1 MNILATTG
9 SRTSLTEALES
20 QLGDPKNP
28 ENPLSFAYSQKIDE
42 TEQFPEEAI
51 RWLYDRQ
58 LARHYVPEE
67 LGGAFRSFSE
77 LGDVIRLLSRRDVSS
92 AVAFST
98 LFWSFLAWVGGT
110 DVQKRWLA
118 KYILER
124 RGTMCLA
131 YSEKQ
136 HGADLAASDTVARRT
151 ADGFEI
157 TGEKWPIN
165 RATVGGLCFVLAATN
180 PSAGASGL
188 SLFMLDKGDLDPNR
202 YSNFPKILT
211 HGMRGSDISGIK
223 FENTQVP
230 ARSLLGGEGGGL
242 QLALRGFQ
250 ITRALCAAI
259 SLGAGDTALRT
270 TLDFALN
277 RRLYGGLVID
287 LPHAGAVLSD
297 AFLDLLIC
305 DCVTTSGLRSFHV
318 VPEQSSLWAS
328 VVKYFVPTTI
338 ETMIQ
343 SLSVVLGARYYMRE
357 EHEWGTFQRIL
368 RDAAVVSL
376 FDGSTVVNLHALM
389 LQFRHLTRRR
399 AARGDQ
405 GPRLSQIFDRS
416 APVPPWN
423 GARLSLVSTQ
433 ANDALE
439 GVEHSLKQLQAEA
452 AAEKIGDRAEID
464 RILAFGETLKREIG
478 AHNANFVE
486 SEFEHGHQQSAAMF
500 RSAQRYCALHAAA
513 SCLHSW
519 VWNRSD
525 SSSFFARGKW
535 LAPALARI
543 FDKHLN
549 VHHDDV
555 IDASR
560 PQLLQE
566 LQRLHRD
573 NRMFSISEEALGNWS
588 GTCNVES

>member
-1 MNILATTG
+1 MNLVATSVTK
-9 SRTSLTEALES
+9 TALTEVLES

-28 ENPLSFAYSQKIDE
+28 GNPLSFAYSQKIDE

-67 LGGAFRSFSE
+67 LGGSFRSFAE
-77 LGDVIRLLSRRDVSS
+77 LGEVIRVLSRRDVSS

-110 DVQKRWLA
+110 DEQKRWLA

-124 RGTMCLA
+124 QGTMCLA
-131 YSEKQ
+131 YSERQ

-151 ADGFEI
+151 ANGFEI

-165 RATVGGLCFVLAATN
+165 RATVGGLCFVLATTDQT
-180 PSAGASGL
+180 AGPRGL
-188 SLFMLDKGDLDPNR
+188 SLFMLDKGDLDPKL

-211 HGMRGSDISGIK
+211 HGLRGSDISGIK
-223 FENTQVP
+223 FEHCPVSAQ
-230 ARSLLGGEGGGL
+230 SLLGGEGEGL

-270 TLDFALN
+270 TLSFALN
-277 RRLYGGLVID
+277 RKLYDQLVID
-287 LPHAGAVLSD
+287 LPHAAAVLSD

-305 DCVTTSGLRSFHV
+305 DCVTNAGLRSFHV

-328 VVKYFVPTTI
+328 IVKYFVPTTI

-343 SLSVVLGARYYMRE
+343 NLSVVLGARYYMRE
-357 EHEWGTFQRIL
+357 EHEFGTFQRVL

-389 LQFRHLTRRR
+389 LQFRHLARRGV
-399 AARGDQ
+399 RGDQ
-405 GPRLSQIFDRS
+405 GPRLGQIFDMNT
-416 APVPPWN
+416 AVPAWN
-423 GARLSLVSTQ
+423 GQRLSLVSTQ

-439 GVEHSLKQLQAEA
+439 GIEYSLEHLKSERAENTA
-452 AAEKIGDRAEID
+452 NPAEID
-464 RILAFGETLKREIG
+464 RILAFGKKLMHEIR
-478 AHNANFVE
+478 AHSDNFAE
-486 SEFEHGHQQSAAMF
+486 SEFEHGHLQSAAMF
-500 RSAQRYCALHAAA
+500 RAAQRYCALHAAA

-519 VWNRSD
+519 IWNRTN
-525 SSSFFARGKW
+525 SSAFFASGAW
-535 LAPALARI
+535 LVPALARI
-543 FDKHLN
+543 FDKHLDI
-549 VHHDDV
+549 HHDDV

-560 PQLLQE
+560 PELLQE
-566 LQRLHRD
+566 LRNVYRD
-573 NRMFSISEEALGNWS
+573 NRMFSVSAAVLGSN
-588 GTCNVES
+588 

>member
-1 MNILATTG
+1 MNLVATSVTK
-9 SRTSLTEALES
+9 TALTEVLES

-28 ENPLSFAYSQKIDE
+28 GNPLSFAYSQKIDE

-67 LGGAFRSFSE
+67 LGGSFRSFAE
-77 LGDVIRLLSRRDVSS
+77 LGEVIRVLSRRDVSS

-110 DVQKRWLA
+110 DEQKRWLA

-124 RGTMCLA
+124 QGTMCLA
-131 YSEKQ
+131 YSERQ

-151 ADGFEI
+151 ANGFEI

-165 RATVGGLCFVLAATN
+165 RATVGGLCFVLATTDRT
-180 PSAGASGL
+180 AGPRGL
-188 SLFMLDKGDLDPNR
+188 SLFMLDKGDLDPKF

-211 HGMRGSDISGIK
+211 HGLRGSDISGIK
-223 FENTQVP
+223 FEHCPVSAQ
-230 ARSLLGGEGGGL
+230 SLLGGEGEGL

-270 TLDFALN
+270 TLSFALN
-277 RRLYGGLVID
+277 RKLYDQLVID
-287 LPHAGAVLSD
+287 LPHAAAVLSD

-305 DCVTTSGLRSFHV
+305 DCVTNAGLRSFHV

-328 VVKYFVPTTI
+328 IVKYFVPTTI

-343 SLSVVLGARYYMRE
+343 NLSVVLGARYYMRE
-357 EHEWGTFQRIL
+357 EHEFGTFQRVL

-389 LQFRHLTRRR
+389 LQFRHLARRGV
-399 AARGDQ
+399 RGDQ
-405 GPRLSQIFDRS
+405 GSRLGQIFDMNT
-416 APVPPWN
+416 AVPAWN
-423 GARLSLVSTQ
+423 GQRLSLVSTQ

-439 GVEHSLKQLQAEA
+439 GIEYSLEHLKSERAENTA
-452 AAEKIGDRAEID
+452 NPAEID
-464 RILAFGETLKREIG
+464 RILAFGKKLMHEIRV
-478 AHNANFVE
+478 HNDNFAG
-486 SEFEHGHQQSAAMF
+486 SEFEHGHLQSAAMF
-500 RSAQRYCALHAAA
+500 RAAQRYCALHAAA

-519 VWNRSD
+519 IWNRTN
-525 SSSFFARGKW
+525 SSSFFASGAW
-535 LAPALARI
+535 LVPALARI
-543 FDKHLN
+543 FDKHLDI
-549 VHHDDV
+549 HHDDV

-560 PQLLQE
+560 PELLQE
-566 LQRLHRD
+566 LRNVYRD
-573 NRMFSISEEALGNWS
+573 NRMFSVSAAVLGSN
-588 GTCNVES
+588 

>member
-1 MNILATTG
+1 MNLLAATIPKAG
-9 SRTSLTEALES
+9 LTEALES

-51 RWLYDRQ
+51 RWLYDRG
-58 LARHYVPEE
+58 LARCYVPEE
-67 LGGAFRSFSE
+67 LGGSFRSFAE
-77 LGDVIRLLSRRDVSS
+77 LADVIRVLSRRDVSS

-110 DVQKRWLA
+110 DEQKRWLA
-118 KYILER
+118 KYIMER
-124 RGTMCLA
+124 QGAMCLA
-131 YSEKQ
+131 YSEKE

-165 RATVGGLCFVLAATN
+165 RATVGGLCFVLATTN

-188 SLFMLDKGDLDPNR
+188 SLFMLDKGELDPER

-223 FENTQVP
+223 FENCPVP

-270 TLDFALN
+270 TLSFAMN

-287 LPHAGAVLSD
+287 LPHAAAVLSD
-297 AFLDLLIC
+297 AFLDLLSC
-305 DCVTTSGLRSFHV
+305 DCVTTTGLRSFHA
-318 VPEQSSLWAS
+318 VPEQSSLWTS
-328 VVKYFVPTTI
+328 IVKYFVPTTL
-338 ETMIQ
+338 ETMMQ
-343 SLSVVLGARYYMRE
+343 NLSVVLGARYYMRE
-357 EHEWGTFQRIL
+357 EHEWGTFQRVL
-368 RDAAVVSL
+368 RDGAVVSL

-389 LQFRHLTRRR
+389 LQFRHLAQRR
-399 AARGDQ
+399 ARGDQ
-405 GPRLSQIFDRS
+405 GLRLRQIFDMNS
-416 APVPPWN
+416 PVPPWD
-423 GARLSLVSTQ
+423 GQRLSLVSPQ

-439 GVEHSLKQLQAEA
+439 GVEHSLKQLKAERA
-452 AAEKIGDRAEID
+452 ANGADPAQVD
-464 RILAFGETLKREIG
+464 RILALGETLKREIA
-478 AHNANFVE
+478 AHNAQFAE

-500 RSAQRYCALHAAA
+500 RAAQRYCALHAAA

-519 VWNRSD
+519 IWNRTS
-525 SSSFFARGKW
+525 SSSFFATGKW

-543 FDKHLN
+543 FDKHLDI
-549 VHHDDV
+549 HHDDV

-560 PQLLQE
+560 PELMQE
-566 LQRLHRD
+566 LQRLYWD
-573 NRMFSISEEALGNWS
+573 NRMFSISEAVLGD
-588 GTCNVES
+588 

>member
-1 MNILATTG
+1 MNLVATSVTK
-9 SRTSLTEALES
+9 TALTEVLES

-28 ENPLSFAYSQKIDE
+28 GNPLSFAYSQKIDE

-67 LGGAFRSFSE
+67 LGGSFRSFAE
-77 LGDVIRLLSRRDVSS
+77 LGEVIRVLSRRDVSS

-110 DVQKRWLA
+110 GEQKRWLA

-124 RGTMCLA
+124 QGTMCLA
-131 YSEKQ
+131 YSERQ

-151 ADGFEI
+151 ANGFEI

-165 RATVGGLCFVLAATN
+165 RATVGGLCFVLATTDRT
-180 PSAGASGL
+180 AGPRGL
-188 SLFMLDKGDLDPNR
+188 SLFMLDKGDLDPKF

-211 HGMRGSDISGIK
+211 HGLRGSDISGIK
-223 FENTQVP
+223 FEHCPVSAQ
-230 ARSLLGGEGGGL
+230 SLLGGEGEGL

-270 TLDFALN
+270 TLSFALN
-277 RRLYGGLVID
+277 RKLYDQLVID
-287 LPHAGAVLSD
+287 LPHAAAVLSD

-305 DCVTTSGLRSFHV
+305 DCVTNAGLRSFHV

-328 VVKYFVPTTI
+328 IVKYFVPTTI

-343 SLSVVLGARYYMRE
+343 NLSVVLGARYYMRE
-357 EHEWGTFQRIL
+357 EHEFGTFQRVL

-389 LQFRHLTRRR
+389 LQFRHLARRGG
-399 AARGDQ
+399 RGDQ
-405 GPRLSQIFDRS
+405 GSRLGQIFDMNT
-416 APVPPWN
+416 AVPAWN
-423 GARLSLVSTQ
+423 GQRLSLVSTQ

-439 GVEHSLKQLQAEA
+439 GIEYSLEHLKSERAENTA
-452 AAEKIGDRAEID
+452 NPAEID
-464 RILAFGETLKREIG
+464 RILAFGKKLMHEIR
-478 AHNANFVE
+478 AHNDNFAE
-486 SEFEHGHQQSAAMF
+486 SEFEHGHLQSAAMF
-500 RSAQRYCALHAAA
+500 RAAQRYCALHAAA
-513 SCLHSW
+513 SCLHAW
-519 VWNRSD
+519 IWNRTN
-525 SSSFFARGKW
+525 SSSFFARGAW
-535 LAPALARI
+535 LVPALARI
-543 FDKHLN
+543 FDKHLGI
-549 VHHDDV
+549 HHDDV

-560 PQLLQE
+560 PELLQE
-566 LQRLHRD
+566 LRNLYRD
-573 NRMFSISEEALGNWS
+573 NRMFSVSAAALGSN
-588 GTCNVES
+588 

>member
-1 MNILATTG
+1 MNLLAKTVTN
-9 SRTSLTEALES
+9 TALTEALES
-20 QLGDPKNP
+20 ELGDPKNP
-28 ENPLSFAYSQKIDE
+28 DNPLSFAYSQKIDE

-58 LARHYVPEE
+58 LARRYVPEE
-67 LGGAFRSFSE
+67 LGGSFRSFTE
-77 LGDVIRLLSRRDVSS
+77 LAEVIRVLSRRDVSS

-98 LFWSFLAWVGGT
+98 LFWSFLTWAGGT
-110 DVQKRWLA
+110 DEQKRWLA
-118 KYILER
+118 KYIMER
-124 RGTMCLA
+124 QGAMCLA

-165 RATVGGLCFVLAATN
+165 RATVGGLCFVLATTD
-180 PSAGASGL
+180 PSAGPRGL
-188 SLFMLDKGDLDPNR
+188 SLFMLDKGELDPKR
-202 YSNFPKILT
+202 FSNLPKIPT

-223 FENTQVP
+223 FENCPVP

-270 TLDFALN
+270 TLSFTLN
-277 RRLYGGLVID
+277 RKLYDELVID
-287 LPHAGAVLSD
+287 LPHATAVLSD

-305 DCVTTSGLRSFHV
+305 DCVTNSGLRSFHV

-328 VVKYFVPTTI
+328 IVKYFVPTTI
-338 ETMIQ
+338 EAMIQ
-343 SLSVVLGARYYMRE
+343 NLSVVLGARYYMRE
-357 EHEWGTFQRIL
+357 EHEWGTFQRVL

-389 LQFRHLTRRR
+389 LQFRHLTRRL

-405 GPRLSQIFDRS
+405 RARLGQIFEMNT
-416 APVPPWN
+416 PVPPWN
-423 GARLSLVSTQ
+423 GERLSLVSTQ

-439 GVEHSLKQLQAEA
+439 GVEYSLEQLKAERGENTA
-452 AAEKIGDRAEID
+452 DREEID
-464 RILAFGETLKREIG
+464 RILALGEALIDEIG
-478 AHNANFVE
+478 AHNAKFSQ
-486 SEFEHGHQQSAAMF
+486 SEFEHGHRQSAAMF

-519 VWNRSD
+519 VWNRTN
-525 SSSFFARGKW
+525 SSSFFARGRW

-549 VHHDDV
+549 VHNDDI
-555 IDASR
+555 IDAYR
-560 PQLLQE
+560 PELLQE
-566 LQRLHRD
+566 LRRLHRD
-573 NRMFSISEEALGNWS
+573 NRMFSVGAAALGN
-588 GTCNVES
+588 N

>member
-1 MNILATTG
+1 MNLVATSVTK
-9 SRTSLTEALES
+9 TALTEVLES

-28 ENPLSFAYSQKIDE
+28 GNPLSFAYSQKIDE

-67 LGGAFRSFSE
+67 LGGSFRSFAE
-77 LGDVIRLLSRRDVSS
+77 LGEVIRVLSRRDVSS

-110 DVQKRWLA
+110 DEQKRWLA

-124 RGTMCLA
+124 QGTMCLA
-131 YSEKQ
+131 YSERQ

-151 ADGFEI
+151 ANGFEI

-165 RATVGGLCFVLAATN
+165 RATVGGLCFVLATTDRT
-180 PSAGASGL
+180 AGPRGL
-188 SLFMLDKGDLDPNR
+188 SLFMLDKGDLDPKL

-211 HGMRGSDISGIK
+211 HGLRGSDISGIK
-223 FENTQVP
+223 FEHCPVSAQ
-230 ARSLLGGEGGGL
+230 SLLGGEGEGL

-270 TLDFALN
+270 TLSFALN
-277 RRLYGGLVID
+277 RKLYDQLVID
-287 LPHAGAVLSD
+287 LPHAAAVLSD

-305 DCVTTSGLRSFHV
+305 DCVTNAGLRSFHV

-328 VVKYFVPTTI
+328 IVKYFVPTTI

-343 SLSVVLGARYYMRE
+343 NLSVVLGARYYMRE
-357 EHEWGTFQRIL
+357 EHEFGTFQRVL

-389 LQFRHLTRRR
+389 LQFRHLARRGV
-399 AARGDQ
+399 RGDQ
-405 GPRLSQIFDRS
+405 GSRLGQIFDMNT
-416 APVPPWN
+416 AVPAWN
-423 GARLSLVSTQ
+423 GQRLSLVSTQ

-439 GVEHSLKQLQAEA
+439 GIEYSLEHLKSERAENTA
-452 AAEKIGDRAEID
+452 NPAEID
-464 RILAFGETLKREIG
+464 RILAFGKKLMHEIR
-478 AHNANFVE
+478 AHSDNFAE
-486 SEFEHGHQQSAAMF
+486 SEFEHGHLQSAAMF
-500 RSAQRYCALHAAA
+500 RAAQRYCALHAAA

-519 VWNRSD
+519 IWNRTN
-525 SSSFFARGKW
+525 SSAFFASGAW
-535 LAPALARI
+535 LVPALARI
-543 FDKHLN
+543 FDKHLDI
-549 VHHDDV
+549 HHDDV

-560 PQLLQE
+560 PELLQE
-566 LQRLHRD
+566 LRNVYRD
-573 NRMFSISEEALGNWS
+573 NRMFSVSAAVLGSN
-588 GTCNVES
+588 

>member
-1 MNILATTG
+1 MNLIATSVTK
-9 SRTSLTEALES
+9 TALTEVLES

-28 ENPLSFAYSQKIDE
+28 GNPLSFAYSQKIDE

-67 LGGAFRSFSE
+67 LGGSFRSFAE
-77 LGDVIRLLSRRDVSS
+77 LGEVIRVLSRRDVSS

-110 DVQKRWLA
+110 DEQKRWLA

-124 RGTMCLA
+124 QGTMCLA
-131 YSEKQ
+131 YSERQ
-136 HGADLAASDTVARRT
+136 HGADLAASDTVAHRT
-151 ADGFEI
+151 ANGFEI

-165 RATVGGLCFVLAATN
+165 RATVGGLCFVLATTDRT
-180 PSAGASGL
+180 AGPRGL
-188 SLFMLDKGDLDPNR
+188 SLFMLDKGDLDPKF

-211 HGMRGSDISGIK
+211 HGLRGSDISGIK
-223 FENTQVP
+223 FEHCPVSAQ
-230 ARSLLGGEGGGL
+230 SLLGGEGEGL

-270 TLDFALN
+270 TLSFALN
-277 RRLYGGLVID
+277 RKLYDQLVID
-287 LPHAGAVLSD
+287 LPHAAAVLSD

-305 DCVTTSGLRSFHV
+305 DCVTNAGLRSFHV

-328 VVKYFVPTTI
+328 IVKYFVPTTI

-343 SLSVVLGARYYMRE
+343 NLSVVLGARYYMRE
-357 EHEWGTFQRIL
+357 EHEFGTFQRVL

-389 LQFRHLTRRR
+389 LQFRHLARRGV
-399 AARGDQ
+399 RGDQ
-405 GPRLSQIFDRS
+405 GSRLGQIFDMNT
-416 APVPPWN
+416 AVPAWN
-423 GARLSLVSTQ
+423 GQRLSLVSTQ

-439 GVEHSLKQLQAEA
+439 GIEYSLEHLKSERAENTA
-452 AAEKIGDRAEID
+452 NPAEID
-464 RILAFGETLKREIG
+464 RILAFGKKLMHEIRV
-478 AHNANFVE
+478 HNDNFAE
-486 SEFEHGHQQSAAMF
+486 SEFEHGHLQSAAMF
-500 RSAQRYCALHAAA
+500 RAAQRYCALHAAA

-519 VWNRSD
+519 IWNRTN
-525 SSSFFARGKW
+525 SSSFFASGAW
-535 LAPALARI
+535 LVPALARI
-543 FDKHLN
+543 FDKHLDI
-549 VHHDDV
+549 HHDDV

-560 PQLLQE
+560 PELLQE
-566 LQRLHRD
+566 LRNVYRD
-573 NRMFSISEEALGNWS
+573 NRMFSVSAAVLGSN
-588 GTCNVES
+588 

>member
-1 MNILATTG
+1 MNLLATTIPKTG
-9 SRTSLTEALES
+9 LAEALEF
-20 QLGDPKNP
+20 QLGDPNTP
-28 ENPLSFAYSQKIDE
+28 ENPLSFAYSQRIDE
-42 TEQFPEEAI
+42 TEQFPHEAI
-51 RWLYDRQ
+51 HWLYDSG

-67 LGGAFRSFSE
+67 LGGSFRSFAE
-77 LGDVIRLLSRRDVSS
+77 LADVIRVLSRRDVSS

-110 DVQKRWLA
+110 DEQKRWLA
-118 KYILER
+118 KYIMER
-124 RGTMCLA
+124 QGAMCLA
-131 YSEKQ
+131 YSEKE
-136 HGADLAASDTVARRT
+136 HGADLAASDTVAQRT
-151 ADGFEI
+151 AEGFEI

-165 RATVGGLCFVLAATN
+165 RATVGGLCFVLATTN

-188 SLFMLDKGDLDPNR
+188 SLFMLDKGRLDPKR
-202 YSNFPKILT
+202 YSNFPKIPT

-223 FENTQVP
+223 FENCPVP

-270 TLDFALN
+270 TLSFALT

-287 LPHAGAVLSD
+287 LPHAAGVLSD

-305 DCVTTSGLRSFHV
+305 DCVTITGLRSFHV

-328 VVKYFVPTTI
+328 IVKYFVPTTI

-343 SLSVVLGARYYMRE
+343 NLSVVLGARYYMRD
-357 EHEWGTFQRIL
+357 EHEWGTFQRIV

-389 LQFRHLTRRR
+389 LQFRHLARRR

-405 GPRLSQIFDRS
+405 DARLSRIFDMNS
-416 APVPPWN
+416 PVPPWN
-423 GARLSLVSTQ
+423 GQKLSLVSTQ
-433 ANDALE
+433 ANEALE
-439 GVEHSLKQLQAEA
+439 GVDRSLKQLKGEQAENGA
-452 AAEKIGDRAEID
+452 DRAQID
-464 RILAFGETLKREIG
+464 QILTLGETLKREIE
-478 AHNANFVE
+478 AHKANFVE
-486 SEFEHGHQQSAAMF
+486 SDFEHGHLQSAAMF
-500 RSAQRYCALHAAA
+500 RAAQRYCALHAAA

-519 VWNRSD
+519 IWNRNN

-543 FDKHLN
+543 FDKHLGI
-549 VHHDDV
+549 HQDD
-555 IDASR
+555 ILDASR
-560 PQLLQE
+560 PDLLQE
-566 LQRLHRD
+566 LQRLYRD
-573 NRMFSISEEALGNWS
+573 NRMFSTSEAVLGN
-588 GTCNVES
+588 

>member
-1 MNILATTG
+1 MNLIATSVTK
-9 SRTSLTEALES
+9 TALTEALES

-28 ENPLSFAYSQKIDE
+28 GNPLSFAYSQKIDE

-67 LGGAFRSFSE
+67 LGGSFRSFAE
-77 LGDVIRLLSRRDVSS
+77 LGEVIRVLSRRDVSS

-110 DVQKRWLA
+110 GEQKRWLA

-124 RGTMCLA
+124 QGTMCLA
-131 YSEKQ
+131 YSERQ
-136 HGADLAASDTVARRT
+136 HGADLAASDAVARRT
-151 ADGFEI
+151 ANGFEI

-165 RATVGGLCFVLAATN
+165 RATVGGLCFVLATTDPA
-180 PSAGASGL
+180 AGPRGL
-188 SLFMLDKGDLDPNR
+188 SLFMLDKGDLDPKR

-211 HGMRGSDISGIK
+211 HGLRGSDISGIK
-223 FENTQVP
+223 FEHCPVP
-230 ARSLLGGEGGGL
+230 AQSLLGGEGEGL

-270 TLDFALN
+270 TLSFALN
-277 RRLYGGLVID
+277 RKLYDELVID
-287 LPHAGAVLSD
+287 LPHAAGVLSN

-305 DCVTTSGLRSFHV
+305 DCVTNAGLRSFHV

-328 VVKYFVPTTI
+328 IVKYFVPTTI

-343 SLSVVLGARYYMRE
+343 NLSVVLGARYYMRE
-357 EHEWGTFQRIL
+357 EHEFGTFQRVL

-389 LQFRHLTRRR
+389 LQFRHLARRR
-399 AARGDQ
+399 GVRGGQ
-405 GPRLSQIFDRS
+405 GSRLGQIFDMNTT
-416 APVPPWN
+416 VPAWN
-423 GARLSLVSTQ
+423 GQRLSLVSTQ

-439 GVEHSLKQLQAEA
+439 GVEYSLEHLKSERAENTA
-452 AAEKIGDRAEID
+452 SPAEID
-464 RILAFGETLKREIG
+464 RILAFGKKLMHEIRV
-478 AHNANFVE
+478 HNDKFAE
-486 SEFEHGHQQSAAMF
+486 SEFEHGHLQSAAMF
-500 RSAQRYCALHAAA
+500 RAAQRYCALHAAA
-513 SCLHSW
+513 SCLHAW
-519 VWNRSD
+519 IWNRTN
-525 SSSFFARGKW
+525 SSSFFASGAW
-535 LAPALARI
+535 LVPALARI
-543 FDKHLN
+543 FDKHLDI
-549 VHHDDV
+549 HHDDV

-560 PQLLQE
+560 PELLQE
-566 LQRLHRD
+566 LRNLYRD
-573 NRMFSISEEALGNWS
+573 NRMFSVSAAALGSN
-588 GTCNVES
+588 

>member
-1 MNILATTG
+1 MNLVATSVTK
-9 SRTSLTEALES
+9 TALTEVLES

-28 ENPLSFAYSQKIDE
+28 GNPLSFAYSQKIDE

-67 LGGAFRSFSE
+67 LGGSFRSFAE
-77 LGDVIRLLSRRDVSS
+77 LGEVIRVLSRRDVSS

-110 DVQKRWLA
+110 DEQKRWLA

-124 RGTMCLA
+124 QGTMCLA
-131 YSEKQ
+131 YSERQ

-151 ADGFEI
+151 ANGFEI

-165 RATVGGLCFVLAATN
+165 RATVGGLCFVLATTDRT
-180 PSAGASGL
+180 AGPRGL
-188 SLFMLDKGDLDPNR
+188 SLFMLDKGDLDPKF

-211 HGMRGSDISGIK
+211 HGLRGSDISGIK
-223 FENTQVP
+223 FEHCPVSAQ
-230 ARSLLGGEGGGL
+230 SLLGGEGEGL

-270 TLDFALN
+270 TLSFALN
-277 RRLYGGLVID
+277 RKLYDQLVID
-287 LPHAGAVLSD
+287 LPHAAAVLSD

-305 DCVTTSGLRSFHV
+305 DCVTNAGLRSFHV

-328 VVKYFVPTTI
+328 IVKYFVPTTI

-343 SLSVVLGARYYMRE
+343 NLSVVLGARYYMRE
-357 EHEWGTFQRIL
+357 EHEFGTFQRVL

-389 LQFRHLTRRR
+389 LQFRHLARRGV
-399 AARGDQ
+399 RGDQ
-405 GPRLSQIFDRS
+405 GSRLGQIFDMNT
-416 APVPPWN
+416 AVPAWN
-423 GARLSLVSTQ
+423 GQRLSLVSTQ

-439 GVEHSLKQLQAEA
+439 GIEYSLEHLKSERAENTA
-452 AAEKIGDRAEID
+452 NPAEID
-464 RILAFGETLKREIG
+464 RILAFGKKLMHEIRV
-478 AHNANFVE
+478 HNDNFAE
-486 SEFEHGHQQSAAMF
+486 SEFEHGHLQSAAMF
-500 RSAQRYCALHAAA
+500 RAAQRYCALHAAA

-519 VWNRSD
+519 IWNRTN
-525 SSSFFARGKW
+525 SSSFFASGAW
-535 LAPALARI
+535 LVPALARI
-543 FDKHLN
+543 FDKHLDI
-549 VHHDDV
+549 HHDDV

-560 PQLLQE
+560 PELLQE
-566 LQRLHRD
+566 LRNVYRD
-573 NRMFSISEEALGNWS
+573 NRMFSVSAAVLGSN
-588 GTCNVES
+588 

>member
-1 MNILATTG
+1 MNLIATSVTK
-9 SRTSLTEALES
+9 TALTEALES

-28 ENPLSFAYSQKIDE
+28 GNPLSFAYSQKIDE

-67 LGGAFRSFSE
+67 LGGSFRSFAE
-77 LGDVIRLLSRRDVSS
+77 LGEVIRVLSRRDVSS

-110 DVQKRWLA
+110 GEQKRWLA

-124 RGTMCLA
+124 QGTMCLA
-131 YSEKQ
+131 YSERQ

-151 ADGFEI
+151 ANGFEI

-165 RATVGGLCFVLAATN
+165 RATVGGLCFVLATTDPA
-180 PSAGASGL
+180 AGPRGL
-188 SLFMLDKGDLDPNR
+188 SLFMLDKGDLDPKR

-211 HGMRGSDISGIK
+211 HGLRGSDISGIK
-223 FENTQVP
+223 FEHCPVP
-230 ARSLLGGEGGGL
+230 AQSLLGGEGEGL

-270 TLDFALN
+270 TVNFALN
-277 RRLYGGLVID
+277 RKLYDELVID
-287 LPHAGAVLSD
+287 LPHAAGVLSD

-305 DCVTTSGLRSFHV
+305 DCVTNAGLRSFHV

-328 VVKYFVPTTI
+328 IVKYFVPTTI

-343 SLSVVLGARYYMRE
+343 NLSVVLGARYYMRE
-357 EHEWGTFQRIL
+357 EHEFGTFQRVL

-389 LQFRHLTRRR
+389 LQFRHLARRR
-399 AARGDQ
+399 GVRGDQ
-405 GPRLSQIFDRS
+405 GSRLGQIFDMNTT
-416 APVPPWN
+416 VPAWN
-423 GARLSLVSTQ
+423 GQRLSLVSTQ
-433 ANDALE
+433 TNDALE
-439 GVEHSLKQLQAEA
+439 GVEYCLEHLKSERAENTA
-452 AAEKIGDRAEID
+452 NPAEID
-464 RILAFGETLKREIG
+464 RILVFGKKLTHEIRV
-478 AHNANFVE
+478 HNDNFAE
-486 SEFEHGHQQSAAMF
+486 SEFEHGHLQSAAMF
-500 RSAQRYCALHAAA
+500 RAAQRYCALHAAA
-513 SCLHSW
+513 SCLHAW
-519 VWNRSD
+519 IWNRTN
-525 SSSFFARGKW
+525 SSSFFASGAW
-535 LAPALARI
+535 LVPALARI
-543 FDKHLN
+543 FDRHLDI
-549 VHHDDV
+549 HYDDV

-560 PQLLQE
+560 PELLQE
-566 LQRLHRD
+566 LRNLYRD
-573 NRMFSISEEALGNWS
+573 NRMFSVSAAALGSN
-588 GTCNVES
+588 

>member
-1 MNILATTG
+1 MNLVATSVTK
-9 SRTSLTEALES
+9 TALTEVLES

-28 ENPLSFAYSQKIDE
+28 RNPLSFAYSQKIDE

-67 LGGAFRSFSE
+67 LGGSFRSFAE
-77 LGDVIRLLSRRDVSS
+77 LGEVIRVLSRRDVSS

-110 DVQKRWLA
+110 DEQKRWLA

-124 RGTMCLA
+124 QGTMCLA
-131 YSEKQ
+131 YSERQ

-151 ADGFEI
+151 ANGFEI

-165 RATVGGLCFVLAATN
+165 RATVGGLCFVLATTDRT
-180 PSAGASGL
+180 AGPRGL
-188 SLFMLDKGDLDPNR
+188 SLFMLDKGDLDPKL

-211 HGMRGSDISGIK
+211 HGLRGSDISGIK
-223 FENTQVP
+223 FEHCPVSAQ
-230 ARSLLGGEGGGL
+230 SLLGGEGEGL

-270 TLDFALN
+270 TLSFALN
-277 RRLYGGLVID
+277 RKLYDQLVID
-287 LPHAGAVLSD
+287 LPHAAAVLSD

-305 DCVTTSGLRSFHV
+305 DCVTNAGLRSFHV

-328 VVKYFVPTTI
+328 IVKYFVPTTI
-338 ETMIQ
+338 EAMIQ
-343 SLSVVLGARYYMRE
+343 NLSVVLGARYYMRE
-357 EHEWGTFQRIL
+357 EHEFGTFQRVL

-389 LQFRHLTRRR
+389 LQFRHLARRGV
-399 AARGDQ
+399 RGDQ
-405 GPRLSQIFDRS
+405 GSRLGQIFDMNT
-416 APVPPWN
+416 AVPAWN
-423 GARLSLVSTQ
+423 GQRLSLVSTQ

-439 GVEHSLKQLQAEA
+439 GIEYSLEHLKSERAENTA
-452 AAEKIGDRAEID
+452 NPAEID
-464 RILAFGETLKREIG
+464 RILAFGKKLMHEIRV
-478 AHNANFVE
+478 HNDNFAE
-486 SEFEHGHQQSAAMF
+486 SEFEHGHLQSAAMF
-500 RSAQRYCALHAAA
+500 RAAQRYCALHAAA

-519 VWNRSD
+519 IWNRTN
-525 SSSFFARGKW
+525 SSSFFASGAW
-535 LAPALARI
+535 LVPALARI
-543 FDKHLN
+543 FDKHLDI
-549 VHHDDV
+549 HHDDV

-560 PQLLQE
+560 PELLQE
-566 LQRLHRD
+566 LRNVYRD
-573 NRMFSISEEALGNWS
+573 NRMFSVSAAVLGSN
-588 GTCNVES
+588 

>member
-1 MNILATTG
+1 MNLLATTIPKIG
-9 SRTSLTEALES
+9 LTEALES

-42 TEQFPEEAI
+42 TEQFPHDGI
-51 RWLYDRQ
+51 QWLYDRQ

-67 LGGAFRSFSE
+67 LGGSFRSFSE
-77 LGDVIRLLSRRDVSS
+77 LADVIRVLSRRDVST

-98 LFWSFLAWVGGT
+98 LFWSFLAWVSGT
-110 DVQKRWLA
+110 DEQKRWLA
-118 KYILER
+118 KYIMER
-124 RGTMCLA
+124 QGAMCLA
-131 YSEKQ
+131 YSEKE

-165 RATVGGLCFVLAATN
+165 RATVGGLCFVLATTN

-188 SLFMLDKGDLDPNR
+188 SLFMLDKGELDPKR

-223 FENTQVP
+223 FENCPVP

-270 TLDFALN
+270 TLSFAMN

-287 LPHAGAVLSD
+287 LPHAVAVFSD
-297 AFLDLLIC
+297 AFLDLFIC

-328 VVKYFVPTTI
+328 IVKYFVPTTI

-389 LQFRHLTRRR
+389 LQFRHLSRRR

-405 GPRLSQIFDRS
+405 DARLSQIFDMNS
-416 APVPPWN
+416 PVPPWN
-423 GARLSLVSTQ
+423 GQRLSLVSPQ

-439 GVEHSLKQLQAEA
+439 GVEHSLKQLKAEG
-452 AAEKIGDRAEID
+452 AENSADRAQID
-464 RILAFGETLKREIG
+464 QILVLGETLKREIG
-478 AHNANFVE
+478 AHSANFAE
-486 SEFEHGHQQSAAMF
+486 SEFEHGHLQSAAMF
-500 RSAQRYCALHAAA
+500 RAAQRYCALHAAA
-513 SCLHSW
+513 SCLNSW
-519 VWNRSD
+519 IWNRTNG
-525 SSSFFARGKW
+525 SSFFAKGKW

-543 FDKHLN
+543 FDKHLDI
-549 VHHDDV
+549 HHDDV
-555 IDASR
+555 MDASR
-560 PQLLQE
+560 PELVQA

-573 NRMFSISEEALGNWS
+573 NRMFSISEAVLGD
-588 GTCNVES
+588 

>member
-1 MNILATTG
+1 MNLIATSVAKTA
-9 SRTSLTEALES
+9 LIEALES
-20 QLGDPKNP
+20 ELGDPRNP
-28 ENPLSFAYSQKIDE
+28 GNPLSFAYSQKIDE

-67 LGGAFRSFSE
+67 LGGSFRSFAE
-77 LGDVIRLLSRRDVSS
+77 LGEVIRVLSRRDVSS

-110 DVQKRWLA
+110 DEQKRWLA

-124 RGTMCLA
+124 QGTMCLA
-131 YSEKQ
+131 YSERQ
-136 HGADLAASDTVARRT
+136 HGADLAASDTVARR
-151 ADGFEI
+151 AAKGFEI

-165 RATVGGLCFVLAATN
+165 RATVGGLCFVLATTDPA
-180 PSAGASGL
+180 AGPRGL
-188 SLFMLDKGDLDPNR
+188 SLFMLDKGDLDPKF

-223 FENTQVP
+223 FEHCPVP
-230 ARSLLGGEGGGL
+230 AQSLLGGEGEGL

-270 TLDFALN
+270 TLSFALN
-277 RRLYGGLVID
+277 RKLYDELVVD
-287 LPHAGAVLSD
+287 LPHAAGVLSD

-305 DCVTTSGLRSFHV
+305 DCVTNAGLRSFHV

-328 VVKYFVPTTI
+328 IVKYFVPTTI

-343 SLSVVLGARYYMRE
+343 NLSVVLGARYYMRE
-357 EHEWGTFQRIL
+357 EHEFGTFQRVL

-389 LQFRHLTRRR
+389 LQFRHLARRR
-399 AARGDQ
+399 GVRGDQ
-405 GPRLSQIFDRS
+405 GSRLGQIFDMNTT
-416 APVPPWN
+416 VPAWN
-423 GARLSLVSTQ
+423 GQRLSLVSTQ

-439 GVEHSLKQLQAEA
+439 GVEYSLEHLKSERS
-452 AAEKIGDRAEID
+452 ENITNPAEID
-464 RILAFGETLKREIG
+464 PILAFGKKLMHEIRV
-478 AHNANFVE
+478 HNDSFAE
-486 SEFEHGHQQSAAMF
+486 SEFEHGHLQSDAMF
-500 RSAQRYCALHAAA
+500 RAAQRYCALHAAA
-513 SCLHSW
+513 SCLHAW
-519 VWNRSD
+519 IWNRTD
-525 SSSFFARGKW
+525 RSSFFARGVW
-535 LAPALARI
+535 LVPALARI
-543 FDKHLN
+543 FDKHLGI
-549 VHHDDV
+549 HHHDV

-560 PQLLQE
+560 PKLLQE
-566 LQRLHRD
+566 LRNLHRD
-573 NRMFSISEEALGNWS
+573 NRMFSVSAAALGSN
-588 GTCNVES
+588 

>member
-1 MNILATTG
+1 MTLVATSVTK
-9 SRTSLTEALES
+9 TALTEVLES

-28 ENPLSFAYSQKIDE
+28 GNPLSFAYSQKIDE

-67 LGGAFRSFSE
+67 LGGSFRSFAE
-77 LGDVIRLLSRRDVSS
+77 LGEVIRVLSRRDVSS

-110 DVQKRWLA
+110 DEQKRWLA

-124 RGTMCLA
+124 QGTMCLA
-131 YSEKQ
+131 YSERQ

-151 ADGFEI
+151 ANGFEI

-165 RATVGGLCFVLAATN
+165 RATIGGLCFVLATTDRT
-180 PSAGASGL
+180 AGPRGL
-188 SLFMLDKGDLDPNR
+188 SLFMLDKGDLDPKL

-211 HGMRGSDISGIK
+211 HGLRGSDISGIK
-223 FENTQVP
+223 FEHCPVP
-230 ARSLLGGEGGGL
+230 AQSLLGGEGEGL

-270 TLDFALN
+270 TLSFASN
-277 RRLYGGLVID
+277 RKLYDQLVID
-287 LPHAGAVLSD
+287 LPHAAAVLSD

-305 DCVTTSGLRSFHV
+305 DCVTNAGLRSFHV

-328 VVKYFVPTTI
+328 IVKYFVPTTI

-343 SLSVVLGARYYMRE
+343 NLSVVLGARYYMRE
-357 EHEWGTFQRIL
+357 EHEFGTFQRVL

-389 LQFRHLTRRR
+389 LQFRHLARRGV
-399 AARGDQ
+399 RGDQ
-405 GPRLSQIFDRS
+405 GSRLGQIFDMNT
-416 APVPPWN
+416 AVPAWN
-423 GARLSLVSTQ
+423 GQRLSLVSTQ

-439 GVEHSLKQLQAEA
+439 GIEYSLEHLKSERAENTA
-452 AAEKIGDRAEID
+452 NPAEID
-464 RILAFGETLKREIG
+464 RILAFGKKLMHEIR
-478 AHNANFVE
+478 AHNDNFAE
-486 SEFEHGHQQSAAMF
+486 SEFEHGHLQSAAMF
-500 RSAQRYCALHAAA
+500 RAAQRYCALHAAA

-519 VWNRSD
+519 IWNRTN
-525 SSSFFARGKW
+525 SSSFFARGAW
-535 LAPALARI
+535 LIPALARI
-543 FDKHLN
+543 FDKHLGI
-549 VHHDDV
+549 HHDDV

-560 PQLLQE
+560 PELLQE
-566 LQRLHRD
+566 LRNVYRD
-573 NRMFSISEEALGNWS
+573 NRMFSVSAAVLGSN
-588 GTCNVES
+588 

>member
-1 MNILATTG
+1 MNLVATSVTK
-9 SRTSLTEALES
+9 TALTEVLES

-28 ENPLSFAYSQKIDE
+28 GNPLSFAYSQKIDE

-67 LGGAFRSFSE
+67 LGGSFRSFAE
-77 LGDVIRLLSRRDVSS
+77 LGEVIRVLSRRDVSS

-110 DVQKRWLA
+110 DEQKRWLA

-124 RGTMCLA
+124 QGTMCLA
-131 YSEKQ
+131 YSERQ

-151 ADGFEI
+151 ANGFEI

-165 RATVGGLCFVLAATN
+165 RATVGGLCFVLATTDQT
-180 PSAGASGL
+180 AGPRGL
-188 SLFMLDKGDLDPNR
+188 SLFMLDKGDLDPKL

-211 HGMRGSDISGIK
+211 HGLRGSDISGIK
-223 FENTQVP
+223 FEHCPVSAQ
-230 ARSLLGGEGGGL
+230 SLLGGEGEGL

-270 TLDFALN
+270 TLSFALN
-277 RRLYGGLVID
+277 RKLYDQLVID
-287 LPHAGAVLSD
+287 LPHAAAVLSD

-305 DCVTTSGLRSFHV
+305 DCVTNAGLRSFHV

-328 VVKYFVPTTI
+328 IVKYFVPTTI

-343 SLSVVLGARYYMRE
+343 NLSVVLGARYYMRE
-357 EHEWGTFQRIL
+357 EHEFGTFQRVL

-389 LQFRHLTRRR
+389 LQFRHLARRGV
-399 AARGDQ
+399 RGDQ
-405 GPRLSQIFDRS
+405 GSRLGQIFDMNT
-416 APVPPWN
+416 AVPAWN
-423 GARLSLVSTQ
+423 GQRLSLVSTQ

-439 GVEHSLKQLQAEA
+439 GIEYSLEHLKSERAENTA
-452 AAEKIGDRAEID
+452 NPAEID
-464 RILAFGETLKREIG
+464 RILAFGKKLMHEIR
-478 AHNANFVE
+478 AHSDNFAE
-486 SEFEHGHQQSAAMF
+486 SEFEHGHLQSAAMF
-500 RSAQRYCALHAAA
+500 RAAQRYCALHAAA

-519 VWNRSD
+519 IWNRTN
-525 SSSFFARGKW
+525 SSAFFASGAW
-535 LAPALARI
+535 LVPALARI
-543 FDKHLN
+543 FDKHLDI
-549 VHHDDV
+549 HHDDV

-560 PQLLQE
+560 PELLQE
-566 LQRLHRD
+566 LRNVYRD
-573 NRMFSISEEALGNWS
+573 NRMFSVSAAVLGSN
-588 GTCNVES
+588 

>member
-1 MNILATTG
+1 MNLVATSVTK
-9 SRTSLTEALES
+9 TALTEVLES

-28 ENPLSFAYSQKIDE
+28 GNPLSFAYSQKIDE

-67 LGGAFRSFSE
+67 LGGSFRSFAE
-77 LGDVIRLLSRRDVSS
+77 LGEVIRVLSRRDVSS

-110 DVQKRWLA
+110 DEQKRWLA

-124 RGTMCLA
+124 QGTMCLA
-131 YSEKQ
+131 YSERQ

-151 ADGFEI
+151 ANGFEI

-165 RATVGGLCFVLAATN
+165 RATVGGLCFVLATTDRT
-180 PSAGASGL
+180 AGPRGL
-188 SLFMLDKGDLDPNR
+188 SLFMLDKGDLDPKF

-211 HGMRGSDISGIK
+211 HGLRGSDISGIK
-223 FENTQVP
+223 FEHCPVSAQ
-230 ARSLLGGEGGGL
+230 SLLGGEGEGL

-270 TLDFALN
+270 TLSFALN
-277 RRLYGGLVID
+277 RKLYDQLVID
-287 LPHAGAVLSD
+287 LPHAAAVLSD

-305 DCVTTSGLRSFHV
+305 DCVTNAGLRSFHV

-328 VVKYFVPTTI
+328 IVKYFVPTTI

-343 SLSVVLGARYYMRE
+343 NLSVVLGARYYMRE
-357 EHEWGTFQRIL
+357 EHEFGTFQRVL

-389 LQFRHLTRRR
+389 LQFRHLARRGV
-399 AARGDQ
+399 RGDQ
-405 GPRLSQIFDRS
+405 GSRLGQIFDMNT
-416 APVPPWN
+416 AVPAWN
-423 GARLSLVSTQ
+423 GQRLSLVSTQ

-439 GVEHSLKQLQAEA
+439 GIEYSLEHLKSERAENTA
-452 AAEKIGDRAEID
+452 NPAEID
-464 RILAFGETLKREIG
+464 RILAFGKKLMHEIRV
-478 AHNANFVE
+478 HNDNFAE
-486 SEFEHGHQQSAAMF
+486 SEFEHGHLQSAAMF
-500 RSAQRYCALHAAA
+500 RAAQRYCALHAAA

-519 VWNRSD
+519 IWNRTN
-525 SSSFFARGKW
+525 SSSFFASGAW
-535 LAPALARI
+535 LVPALARI
-543 FDKHLN
+543 FDKHLDI
-549 VHHDDV
+549 HHDDV

-560 PQLLQE
+560 PELLQE
-566 LQRLHRD
+566 LRKLHRD
-573 NRMFSISEEALGNWS
+573 NCMFSVSAAALGSN
-588 GTCNVES
+588 